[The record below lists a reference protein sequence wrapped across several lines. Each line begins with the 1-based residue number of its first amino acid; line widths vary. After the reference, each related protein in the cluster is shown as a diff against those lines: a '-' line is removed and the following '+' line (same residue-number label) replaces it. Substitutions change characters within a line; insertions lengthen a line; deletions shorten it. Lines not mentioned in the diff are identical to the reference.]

1 MDSQITKENISSKL
15 ISIISNAL
23 RIDES
28 KITHDSRIVN
38 DLNAESLDILDIRF
52 SIEQELG
59 LKIGEHEIINT
70 IGNGLSSSEFLDKFT
85 VSNLTDF
92 LVNKSY
98 SKETEDETD

>member
-1 MDSQITKENISSKL
+1 MDSRINKQSIAAKL

-28 KITHDSRIVN
+28 KITDDSRIVN
-38 DLNAESLDILDIRF
+38 DLNAESLDILDIRY

-59 LKIGEHEIINT
+59 LKIGEHEIADT
-70 IGNGLSSSEFLDKFT
+70 IGYGMSSSEFLEKFT

-92 LVNKSY
+92 LVNKTY
-98 SKETEDETD
+98 SKETQNETG

>member
-1 MDSQITKENISSKL
+1 MDSQLTKENIASKL

-28 KITHDSRIVN
+28 KITRDSRIVN
-38 DLNAESLDILDIRF
+38 DLNAESLDILDIRY

-59 LKIGEHEIINT
+59 LEIGENEIADT
-70 IGNGLSSSEFLDKFT
+70 IGNGISYSEYLNKFT

-92 LVNKSY
+92 LVNKTY
-98 SKETEDETD
+98 SRETENETD

>member
-1 MDSQITKENISSKL
+1 MDSQITKENIASKL